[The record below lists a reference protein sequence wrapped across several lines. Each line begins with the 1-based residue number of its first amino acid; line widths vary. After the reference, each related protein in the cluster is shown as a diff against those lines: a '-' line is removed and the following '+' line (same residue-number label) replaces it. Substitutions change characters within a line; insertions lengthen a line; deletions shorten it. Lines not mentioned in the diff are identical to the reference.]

1 MDFDI
6 INTIF
11 FYFLALKVC
20 WKRKLV
26 SICEDPV
33 SGLMSVM
40 SDYDRLLCDSP
51 VLPYLHRL
59 SVCGLFIRRILLGFE
74 KLSFT
79 EVSNFAA
86 IFKQY
91 CCDGLTILLEY
102 QPEINS
108 QSELSAL
115 VEFTQEMNKSIGK
128 ILTENRIT
136 NARFNKSESKWSQ
149 KQSDFYVSKQVA
161 LLQSS
166 ESNADSPKTVEDTGK
181 SFSEELI
188 LASTNPQYD
197 KRLFMELPVHVLP
210 MFCTCIFHGNS
221 INNLLSY
228 CGLIDAKIR
237 ASDKDLTVSVE
248 FVYILI

>member
-1 MDFDI
+1 MCFWAEKHAPYTRSNKATEYLRSYCLI
-6 INTIF
+6 YITKSRPKKAQKHTIVYWFF

-102 QPEINS
+102 QPEISS

-128 ILTENRIT
+128 ILTGQLI
-136 NARFNKSESKWSQ
+136 SKCLFGVFKFFQKKRTKTSQ
-149 KQSDFYVSKQVA
+149 PGVS
-161 LLQSS
+161 
-166 ESNADSPKTVEDTGK
+166 
-181 SFSEELI
+181 
-188 LASTNPQYD
+188 
-197 KRLFMELPVHVLP
+197 
-210 MFCTCIFHGNS
+210 
-221 INNLLSY
+221 
-228 CGLIDAKIR
+228 
-237 ASDKDLTVSVE
+237 
-248 FVYILI
+248 

>member
-1 MDFDI
+1 MYCLVRETCTVHQIKCTKSIYVCRLDKKKPPNIQLFIDLW
-6 INTIF
+6 F
-11 FYFLALKVC
+11 SFYFLALKVC

-128 ILTENRIT
+128 ILQENRIT
-136 NARFNKSESKWSQ
+136 NARSGTTS
-149 KQSDFYVSKQVA
+149 
-161 LLQSS
+161 
-166 ESNADSPKTVEDTGK
+166 
-181 SFSEELI
+181 
-188 LASTNPQYD
+188 
-197 KRLFMELPVHVLP
+197 
-210 MFCTCIFHGNS
+210 
-221 INNLLSY
+221 
-228 CGLIDAKIR
+228 
-237 ASDKDLTVSVE
+237 
-248 FVYILI
+248 

>member
-1 MDFDI
+1 MVVLLI
-6 INTIF
+6 PLLRNWILILLIMYF

-102 QPEINS
+102 QPEISS

-128 ILTENRIT
+128 ILT
-136 NARFNKSESKWSQ
+136 
-149 KQSDFYVSKQVA
+149 
-161 LLQSS
+161 
-166 ESNADSPKTVEDTGK
+166 GK
-181 SFSEELI
+181 SLSEALI
-188 LASTNPQYD
+188 LESTNP
-197 KRLFMELPVHVLP
+197 
-210 MFCTCIFHGNS
+210 
-221 INNLLSY
+221 
-228 CGLIDAKIR
+228 
-237 ASDKDLTVSVE
+237 
-248 FVYILI
+248 